1 MEILS
6 PGKNLTVD
14 LATLVDRVVSLLLG
28 WEKTEL
34 WLSWSRL
41 DIHEYPCMEV

>member
-6 PGKNLTVD
+6 LGKSPTVD
-14 LATLVDRVVSLLLG
+14 LATLVDMVVSLFLG
-28 WEKTEL
+28 WEKAEL